1 MKEAAESMFRKNP
14 VYQMEVGTY
23 ARASRVFWLIIAF
36 NCVLSII
43 TFVMFYTAFNGV
55 SNMGAVDY
63 DGLIKL
69 YTSMAYIEFGMVML
83 IIPATTA
90 GAITGE
96 RERKTLDIMLVG
108 NRHARTIVIG
118 KFMANMRL
126 IFIVMLSSI
135 PIISMVFVYG
145 GIKFVN
151 LLQLFAIIMV
161 AGAYIGSIGI
171 FCSSV
176 CKKTTS
182 AIMMAYAAFIGLTIL
197 TVALNYLFARV
208 TTGNG
213 YLGEYYMLYLN
224 PIAPITHL
232 ISEQFEIIG
241 EFEQLIFY
249 GISQEI
255 LDNIMGKWVIYSSLV
270 QLAVSAIL
278 LIVSTLILN
287 PLKFN
292 YLRRFLKAYVN
303 GEKTAED

>member
-1 MKEAAESMFRKNP
+1 MFRKNP

-23 ARASRVFWLIIAF
+23 VRASRVFLLIIAF
-36 NCVLSII
+36 NCVLSIV
-43 TFVMFYTAFNGV
+43 TFVMFYIAFNGV
-55 SNMGAVDY
+55 SNMGAVNY
-63 DGLIKL
+63 SGLIEL
-69 YTSMAYIEFGMVML
+69 YTFMAYIEFGMVML

-108 NRHARTIVIG
+108 NRHARTIVFG

-126 IFIVMLSSI
+126 VFIVMISSI
-135 PIISMVFVYG
+135 PVLSMVFVYG
-145 GIKFVN
+145 GIKFAN

-161 AGAYIGSIGI
+161 AGIYIGSIGI
-171 FCSSV
+171 FCSSI

-182 AIMMAYAAFIGLTIL
+182 AIMMAYAAFIGLTLL
-197 TVALNYLFARV
+197 TVALNYLFVRADSD
-208 TTGNG
+208 NS

-232 ISEQFEIIG
+232 ISEQFETIS
-241 EFEQLIFY
+241 EFEQIIFY
-249 GISQEI
+249 GISQES
-255 LDNIMGKWVIYSSLV
+255 LDSTMDKWVLYSAIV
-270 QLAVSAIL
+270 QLVVSTIL

-303 GEKTAED
+303 GEKIAED